1 MPVLLCPTNV
11 KYRDPTT
18 ASLRLAIMTMKPK
31 ELTLRSLILGAL
43 ITTIFTAAN
52 VYLGL
57 KVGLTFASSIP
68 AAVISMAILS
78 FVKDSS
84 ILENNIVQTVA
95 SAAGTLSAII
105 FVLPGL
111 VIVGWWTGFP
121 FWQSFLICLSGG
133 VLGVVFTIPLRRA
146 LVTNSDLPYPEGV
159 AAAEVLK
166 VGSGTRGETKDDTGE
181 AREGLVAVILGSVAS
196 AGLAIV
202 TATRLAAGQ
211 VTGFFRLGALA
222 SSGYD
227 IAFSLALVGAGHLV
241 GLSVG
246 MAMLT
251 GLVIAWAVAVPI
263 LTSMQPAAEGVALSV
278 HTLAIWRTQVRFI
291 GAGAIA
297 IASIFTLAK
306 LAKPVVGGLVSTL
319 ASSRVKG
326 IRDDRDRDLSPPWIL
341 ALTATCLF
349 ITAWLAFTFVRSTVL
364 APSAVSLTLIAI
376 PFVLIGGFLIAG
388 ICGYMAGLIGASN
401 SPISGVGILSIVL
414 CASVLI
420 FAVSPTA
427 ETRPALVAFALFIT
441 AIVFACA
448 TISNDNLQDLKTGQL
463 VGASPM
469 RQQIALIVG
478 VAAGASVIPF
488 VLNLLTHAYGFAGAA
503 NVGVVAPNPLPA
515 PQATL
520 ISALAQG
527 VIGGSLD
534 WKMIGI
540 GALVGVGL
548 ILLDIALGAMK
559 KLRIPPLA
567 VGIGIYLPMSA
578 TFAVVVGAV
587 ISHWYNR
594 RTRSLA
600 NPERAERLGT
610 LVASGLIVGESLW
623 GVINAGLIVGLSND
637 APIGLVSD
645 SFALGPWLGLLG
657 FVGVIIWLYGW
668 MLRRSAAVR

>member
-1 MPVLLCPTNV
+1 M
-11 KYRDPTT
+11 R
-18 ASLRLAIMTMKPK
+18 PK
-31 ELTLRSLILGAL
+31 ELTLRGLILGAL
-43 ITTIFTAAN
+43 ITTVFTAAN

-78 FVKDSS
+78 AVKDSS

-111 VIVGWWTGFP
+111 VIIGWWTGFP
-121 FWQSFLICLSGG
+121 FWESFFICLSGG
-133 VLGVVFTIPLRRA
+133 ILGVLFTIPLRRA

-196 AGLAIV
+196 AALAIIS
-202 TATRLAAGQ
+202 ATRVAAG
-211 VTGFFRLGALA
+211 TLGGAIALSGGA
-222 SSGYD
+222 STGYD
-227 IAFSLALVGAGHLV
+227 IAWSLALLGAGHLV

-246 MAMLT
+246 MAMLV
-251 GLVIAWAVAVPI
+251 GQIISWVIAVPI
-263 LTSMQPAAEGVALSV
+263 LTSMQPATVGQ
-278 HTLAIWRTQVRFI
+278 TLAAHTTAIWSTQVRFL
-291 GAGAIA
+291 GAGTIA
-297 IASIFTLAK
+297 VAAVYTLIR

-319 ASSRVKG
+319 AASRAAATS
-326 IRDDRDRDLSPPWIL
+326 DDSDRDLAPSWIF
-341 ALTATCLF
+341 ALTAACL
-349 ITAWLAFTFVRSTVL
+349 IVAAWLSYEFARSTVL
-364 APSAVSLTLIAI
+364 APNAMTLTLISV
-376 PFVLIGGFLIAG
+376 PFVLIVGFVIAG
-388 ICGYMAGLIGASN
+388 VCGYMAGLIGASN
-401 SPISGVGILSIVL
+401 SPISGVGFLSIVV
-414 CASVLI
+414 CASV
-420 FAVSPTA
+420 FALAVTPTA
-427 ETRPALVAFALFIT
+427 ENRQALVAVALFVT

-488 VLNLLTHAYGFAGAA
+488 VLNLLARAYGFAGAP
-503 NVGVVAPNPLPA
+503 NVNVVASNPLPA

-520 ISALAQG
+520 IAALAQG
-527 VIGGSLD
+527 VIGGSLE
-534 WKMIGI
+534 WKMLTI

-548 ILLDIALGAMK
+548 VILDEILGWMN

-578 TFAVVVGAV
+578 TFAVIIGAV
-587 ISHWYNR
+587 LAHWYDR
-594 RTRSLA
+594 RVSTMP
-600 NPERAERLGT
+600 NPERAQRLGT
-610 LVASGLIVGESLW
+610 LVASGLIVGESIW
-623 GVINAGLIVGLSND
+623 GVINAGLIVGFSKD
-637 APIGLVSD
+637 APIALVPE
-645 SFALGPWLGLLG
+645 SFAAAPWLGVVL
-657 FVGVIIWLYGW
+657 FVAAVVWLYGW
-668 MLRRSAAVR
+668 MLRRSRVAQ

>member
-1 MPVLLCPTNV
+1 
-11 KYRDPTT
+11 
-18 ASLRLAIMTMKPK
+18 MKPK
-31 ELTLRSLILGAL
+31 ELTIRGLILGAL

-78 FVKDSS
+78 VVKDSS

-133 VLGVVFTIPLRRA
+133 ILGVLFTIPLRRA

-166 VGSGTRGETKDDTGE
+166 VGSGTRGETRDDTGE
-181 AREGLVAVILGSVAS
+181 AREGLVAVILGSAAS

-202 TATRLAAGQ
+202 TATRIAAAT
-211 VTGFFRLGALA
+211 VTGFFRVGTTA
-222 SSGYD
+222 STGYD

-246 MAMLT
+246 IAMLT
-251 GLVIAWAVAVPI
+251 GLIISWAIAVPI
-263 LTSMQPAAEGVALSV
+263 LTSQQPAAAGVALAA
-278 HTLAIWRTQVRFI
+278 HTATIWRTQVRFI

-297 IASIFTLAK
+297 IAAIYTLAR
-306 LAKPVVGGLVSTL
+306 LAKPVVGGLVTTL
-319 ASSRVKG
+319 AASRATE
-326 IRDDRDRDLSPPWIL
+326 RSDDRDRDLSPGWIMV
-341 ALTATCLF
+341 LTAGCLLVA
-349 ITAWLAFTFVRSTVL
+349 AWLAFTFARSTVL
-364 APSAVSLTLIAI
+364 ASNAITLTIIAV
-376 PFVLIGGFLIAG
+376 PFVLLGGFLIAG

-414 CASVLI
+414 CASILI
-420 FAVSPTA
+420 LAVSPTSA
-427 ETRPALVAFALFIT
+427 TQPALVAFALFIT

-488 VLNLLTHAYGFAGAA
+488 VLNLLARAYGFAGAA
-503 NVGVVAPNPLPA
+503 NVGVLDPAHPLPA

-527 VIGGSLD
+527 VIGGSLQ
-534 WKMIGI
+534 WKMLGI
-540 GALVGVGL
+540 GVLVGIGL
-548 ILLDIALGAMK
+548 ILLDTLLGAMNK
-559 KLRIPPLA
+559 IRIPPLA

-587 ISHWYNR
+587 ISYWYNKVAL
-594 RTRSLA
+594 SSA
-600 NPERAERLGT
+600 NPERTERLGT
-610 LVASGLIVGESLW
+610 LVASGLIVGESIW

-637 APIGLVSD
+637 APIGLVPET
-645 SFALGPWLGLLG
+645 FAPAPWLGVIG
-657 FVGVIIWLYGW
+657 FVGIIILLYSW
-668 MLRRSAAVR
+668 MLRRSRAAH

>member
-1 MPVLLCPTNV
+1 MNN
-11 KYRDPTT
+11 
-18 ASLRLAIMTMKPK
+18 TMKPK
-31 ELTLRSLILGAL
+31 ELTIRGLILGAL

-78 FVKDSS
+78 VVKDSS

-133 VLGVVFTIPLRRA
+133 ILGVLFTIPLRRA

-166 VGSGTRGETKDDTGE
+166 VGSGTRGETRDDTGE
-181 AREGLVAVILGSVAS
+181 AREGLVAVILGSAAS

-202 TATRLAAGQ
+202 TATRIAAAT
-211 VTGFFRLGALA
+211 VTGFFRVGTTA
-222 SSGYD
+222 STGYD

-246 MAMLT
+246 IAMLT
-251 GLVIAWAVAVPI
+251 GLIISWAIAVPI
-263 LTSMQPAAEGVALSV
+263 LTSQQPAAAGVALAA
-278 HTLAIWRTQVRFI
+278 HTATIWRTQVRFI

-297 IASIFTLAK
+297 IAAIYTLAR
-306 LAKPVVGGLVSTL
+306 LAKPVVGGLVTTL
-319 ASSRVKG
+319 AASRATE
-326 IRDDRDRDLSPPWIL
+326 RSDDRDRDLAPGWIMV
-341 ALTATCLF
+341 LTAGCLLVA
-349 ITAWLAFTFVRSTVL
+349 AWLAFTFARSTVL
-364 APSAVSLTLIAI
+364 ASNAITLTIIAV
-376 PFVLIGGFLIAG
+376 PFVLLGGFLIAG

-414 CASVLI
+414 CASILI
-420 FAVSPTA
+420 LAVSPTSA
-427 ETRPALVAFALFIT
+427 TQPALVAFALFIT

-488 VLNLLTHAYGFAGAA
+488 VLNLLARAYGFAGAA
-503 NVGVVAPNPLPA
+503 NVGVLDPAHPLPA

-527 VIGGSLD
+527 VIGGSLQ
-534 WKMIGI
+534 WKMLGI
-540 GALVGVGL
+540 GVLVGIGL
-548 ILLDIALGAMK
+548 ILLDTVLGAMNK
-559 KLRIPPLA
+559 IRIPPLA

-587 ISHWYNR
+587 ISYWYNKVAL
-594 RTRSLA
+594 SSA
-600 NPERAERLGT
+600 NPERTERLGT

-637 APIGLVSD
+637 APIGLVPET
-645 SFALGPWLGLLG
+645 FAPAPWLGVIG
-657 FVGVIIWLYGW
+657 FVGIIILLYSW
-668 MLRRSAAVR
+668 MLRRSRAAH

>member
-1 MPVLLCPTNV
+1 M
-11 KYRDPTT
+11 R
-18 ASLRLAIMTMKPK
+18 PK
-31 ELTLRSLILGAL
+31 ELTLRGLILGAL
-43 ITTIFTAAN
+43 LTTVFTAAN

-57 KVGLTFASSIP
+57 RVGLTFASSIP

-78 FVKDSS
+78 AVKDSS

-121 FWQSFLICLSGG
+121 FWQSFLICVSGG
-133 VLGVVFTIPLRRA
+133 VLGVLFTIPLRRA
-146 LVTNSDLPYPEGV
+146 LVTTSDLPYPEGV

-166 VGSGTRGETKDDTGE
+166 VGSGTRGESKDDTGSS
-181 AREGLVAVILGSVAS
+181 REGLTAVILGSVAS
-196 AGLAIV
+196 AGLAIIA
-202 TATRLAAGQ
+202 ATRFIHAELA
-211 VTGFFRLGALA
+211 GFFRLGATA
-222 SSGYD
+222 SSGYNF
-227 IAFSLALVGAGHLV
+227 AWSLALLGAGHLV

-251 GLVIAWAVAVPI
+251 GLIIAWVIAVPI
-263 LTSMQPAAEGVALSV
+263 LTSMQPAAEGVELAA
-278 HTLAIWRTQVRFI
+278 HTLTIWRTQVRFI
-291 GAGAIA
+291 GAGAIGIAA
-297 IASIFTLAK
+297 IYTLAT
-306 LAKPVVGGLVSTL
+306 LAKPVIGGLVSTL
-319 ASSRVKG
+319 AASRAVAVPDDK
-326 IRDDRDRDLSPPWIL
+326 DRDISGPWII
-341 ALTATCLF
+341 ALTAACLVV
-349 ITAWLAFTFVRSTVL
+349 AGWLAFTFARSTVL
-364 APSAVSLTLIAI
+364 APDAVKLTLIAV
-376 PFVLIGGFLIAG
+376 PVVLVVGFLIAG

-401 SPISGVGILSIVL
+401 SPISGVGILSIV
-414 CASVLI
+414 I
-420 FAVSPTA
+420 FASMLALTMAPT
-427 ETRPALVAFALFIT
+427 ETNRSALVAFALFVV
-441 AIVFACA
+441 AIIFACA

-478 VAAGASVIPF
+478 VGAGAAVIPP
-488 VLNLLTHAYGFAGAA
+488 VLNLLAKAYGFAGAA

-527 VIGGSLD
+527 VIGGNLE

-548 ILLDIALGAMK
+548 ILLDATMKAMNK
-559 KLRIPPLA
+559 VRIPPLA

-587 ISHWYNR
+587 LSHWYEKR
-594 RTRSLA
+594 ARKTA
-600 NPERAERLGT
+600 DPERAIRLGT

-623 GVINAGLIVGLSND
+623 GVLNAGLIVGLNSD
-637 APIGLVSD
+637 APIGFLPPD
-645 SFALGPWLGLLG
+645 FALAPWLGVLG
-657 FVGVIIWLYGW
+657 FIGAIVWLYGW
-668 MLRRSAAVR
+668 MLRKSANMSAS

>member
-1 MPVLLCPTNV
+1 MANL
-11 KYRDPTT
+11 
-18 ASLRLAIMTMKPK
+18 KPR
-31 ELTLRSLILGAL
+31 ELTLRGLVLGAL
-43 ITTIFTAAN
+43 ITTVFTAAN

-78 FVKDSS
+78 AVKDSS

-111 VIVGWWTGFP
+111 IIVGWWTGFP
-121 FWQSFLICLSGG
+121 FWQSFFICLSGG
-133 VLGVVFTIPLRRA
+133 VLGVLFTIPLRRA

-159 AAAEVLK
+159 AAAEVLR
-166 VGSGTRGETKDDTGE
+166 VGSGTRGETKDETGE

-196 AGLAIV
+196 AGLAII
-202 TATRLAAGQ
+202 TATRVAAAE
-211 VTGFFRLGALA
+211 VTGFFRIGGGA

-227 IAFSLALVGAGHLV
+227 VAWSLALLGAGHLV

-251 GLVIAWAVAVPI
+251 GLIIAWAIAVPI
-263 LTSMQPAAEGVALSV
+263 LTSMQPAAAGVDLAT

-297 IASIFTLAK
+297 VAAVYTLAT
-306 LAKPVVGGLVSTL
+306 LAKPVIGGLISTL
-319 ASSRVKG
+319 AASRATG
-326 IRDDRDRDLSPPWIL
+326 SRDDRDRDISPGWIL
-341 ALTATCLF
+341 ILTAACL
-349 ITAWLAFTFVRSTVL
+349 ILAGWLTYGFARSTTL
-364 APSAVSLTLIAI
+364 APHAVTLTLIAV

-414 CASVLI
+414 CASALI
-420 FAVSPTA
+420 LAVPVTP
-427 ETRPALVAFALFIT
+427 ETRGPLVACALFVT

-478 VAAGASVIPF
+478 VAAGASVIPW
-488 VLNLLTHAYGFAGAA
+488 VLNLLAKAYGFAGAA

-527 VIGGSLD
+527 VIGGNLQ
-534 WKMIGI
+534 WRMLGI

-548 ILLDIALGAMK
+548 ILMDRTLGAMK

-578 TFAVVVGAV
+578 TFAVVIGAV
-587 ISHWYNR
+587 LSRWYDGR
-594 RTRSLA
+594 ARSMP
-600 NPERAERLGT
+600 NPERADRLGT
-610 LVASGLIVGESLW
+610 LVASGLIVGESIW
-623 GVINAGLIVGLSND
+623 GVINAGLIVGFSKD
-637 APIGLVSD
+637 APIGLVPEN
-645 SFALGPWLGLLG
+645 FALAPWLGMLG
-657 FVGVIIWLYGW
+657 FIAMIVWLYGW
-668 MLRRSAAVR
+668 MLRSSARAAPAGR

>member
-1 MPVLLCPTNV
+1 
-11 KYRDPTT
+11 
-18 ASLRLAIMTMKPK
+18 MKPR
-31 ELTLRSLILGAL
+31 ELTLRGLILGVL
-43 ITTIFTAAN
+43 ITTVFTAAN

-78 FVKDSS
+78 AVRDSS

-121 FWQSFLICLSGG
+121 FWQSFLICVSGG
-133 VLGVVFTIPLRRA
+133 VLGVLFTIPLRRA
-146 LVTNSDLPYPEGV
+146 LVTTSDLPYPEGV

-166 VGSGTRGETKDDTGE
+166 VGSGTRGETKDETG
-181 AREGLVAVILGSVAS
+181 ANREGLIAVILGAVSS
-196 AGLAIV
+196 GGFAII
-202 TATRLAAGQ
+202 TATRFAHAELS
-211 VTGFFRLGALA
+211 GFFRLGSTAA
-222 SSGYD
+222 SGYSF
-227 IAFSLALVGAGHLV
+227 AWSLALLGAGHLV

-251 GLVIAWAVAVPI
+251 GLIIAWVISVPI
-263 LTSMQPAAEGVALSV
+263 LTAMQPAPAGVDFAT
-278 HTLAIWRTQVRFI
+278 HTLTIWATQVRFI
-291 GAGAIA
+291 GAGAIGVAA
-297 IASIFTLAK
+297 IYTLAT
-306 LAKPVVGGLVSTL
+306 LARPVIGGLVNTL
-319 ASSRVKG
+319 AASRAVVTS
-326 IRDDRDRDLSPPWIL
+326 DERDRDLSPQWIVG
-341 ALTATCLF
+341 LTIACLF
-349 ITAWLAFTFVRSTVL
+349 VAGWLAWSFANSTVL
-364 APSAVSLTLIAI
+364 APSAATLTLIAV
-376 PFVLIGGFLIAG
+376 PFVLVVGFLIAG

-414 CASVLI
+414 CASVVIL
-420 FAVSPTA
+420 AVPPS
-427 ETRPALVAFALFIT
+427 ETTRAPLVAFALFVT
-441 AIVFACA
+441 AIIFACA

-463 VGASPM
+463 VGASPR

-478 VAAGASVIPF
+478 VGAGAAVIPW
-488 VLNLLTHAYGFAGAA
+488 VLNLLARAYGFAGAP
-503 NVGVVAPNPLPA
+503 NVDVIAPNPLPA

-527 VIGGSLD
+527 VIGGNLD

-548 ILLDIALGAMK
+548 ILMDTTLKALK
-559 KLRIPPLA
+559 TLRVPPLA

-587 ISHWYNR
+587 LSHWYER
-594 RTRSLA
+594 RARLMPDPQRSL
-600 NPERAERLGT
+600 RLGT

-623 GVINAGLIVGLSND
+623 GVINAGLIVGLNRD
-637 APIGLVSD
+637 APIGLFPAD
-645 SFALGPWLGLLG
+645 SALAPWLGVLG
-657 FVGVIIWLYGW
+657 FVGVIVWLYGW
-668 MLRRSAAVR
+668 MLRRSAAAAR

>member
-1 MPVLLCPTNV
+1 
-11 KYRDPTT
+11 
-18 ASLRLAIMTMKPK
+18 MKPK
-31 ELTLRSLILGAL
+31 ELTVRGLILGAL
-43 ITTIFTAAN
+43 ITTVFTAAN

-78 FVKDSS
+78 VVKDSS

-121 FWQSFLICLSGG
+121 FWQSFLICLTGG
-133 VLGVVFTIPLRRA
+133 VLGVLFTIPLRRA

-166 VGSGTRGETKDDTGE
+166 VGSGTRGETKDETGE
-181 AREGLVAVILGSVAS
+181 AREGLTAVIYGAAAS

-202 TATRLAAGQ
+202 TATRVAAGSFS
-211 VTGFFRLGALA
+211 GFFRVGALA
-222 SSGYD
+222 STGYD
-227 IAFSLALVGAGHLV
+227 FAWSLALLGAGHLV

-251 GLVIAWAVAVPI
+251 GLIIAWAIAVPW
-263 LTSMQPAAEGVALSV
+263 LTSITPAAAGVDLDA
-278 HTLAIWRTQVRFI
+278 HTLTIWRTQVRFI
-291 GAGAIA
+291 GAGAIGVAA
-297 IASIFTLAK
+297 IYTLAR

-319 ASSRVKG
+319 ASSRAG
-326 IRDDRDRDLSPPWIL
+326 TLRDERDRDIPGPWIL
-341 ALTATCLF
+341 GLTVACL
-349 ITAWLAFTFVRSTVL
+349 IVSGWLAYTFTQRSVL
-364 APSAVSLTLIAI
+364 APNGFRLTLVAV
-376 PFVLIGGFLIAG
+376 PFVLIVGFLIAG

-401 SPISGVGILSIVL
+401 SPISGVGILSIVV
-414 CASVLI
+414 CASVLV
-420 FAVSPTA
+420 FVVTPTA
-427 ETRPALVAFALFIT
+427 DTRLPLVAFALFVT
-441 AIVFACA
+441 SIVFACA

-488 VLNLLTHAYGFAGAA
+488 VLNLLARAYGFAGAA
-503 NVGVVAPNPLPA
+503 NVNVVAENPLPA

-527 VIGGSLD
+527 VIGGNLE
-534 WKMIGI
+534 WTMIGI

-548 ILLDIALGAMK
+548 ILLDTVLGAMN

-578 TFAVVVGAV
+578 TFAVVIGAV
-587 ISHWYNR
+587 LSYWYNR
-594 RTRSLA
+594 RTRSSP

-637 APIGLVSD
+637 APLGLLPAD
-645 SFALGPWLGLLG
+645 FAPAPWLGIVLFIALI
-657 FVGVIIWLYGW
+657 VVLYGW
-668 MLRRSAAVR
+668 MLRRSKVAH

>member
-1 MPVLLCPTNV
+1 
-11 KYRDPTT
+11 
-18 ASLRLAIMTMKPK
+18 MKPK
-31 ELTLRSLILGAL
+31 ELTVRGLILGAL
-43 ITTIFTAAN
+43 LTFVFTAAN

-68 AAVISMAILS
+68 AAVISMAILAA
-78 FVKDSS
+78 VKDST

-111 VIVGWWTGFP
+111 VIIGWWTGFP
-121 FWQSFLICLSGG
+121 FWESFLICLSGG
-133 VLGVVFTIPLRRA
+133 VLGVLFTIPLRRA
-146 LVTNSDLPYPEGV
+146 LVTTSDLPYPEGV

-166 VGSGTRGETKDDTGE
+166 VGSGTRGETKDDTGQ
-181 AREGLVAVILGSVAS
+181 AREGLIAVILGSVAS
-196 AGLAIV
+196 AGFAII
-202 TATRLAAGQ
+202 TATRIAAADFA
-211 VTGFFRLGALA
+211 GFIRLGGAA
-222 SSGYD
+222 STGYN
-227 IAFSLALVGAGHLV
+227 IAWSLALLGAGHLV

-246 MAMLT
+246 MAMLV
-251 GLVIAWAVAVPI
+251 GQVISWVIAVPI
-263 LTSMQPAAEGVALSV
+263 LTSMQPTPEGVEAAA
-278 HTLAIWRTQVRFI
+278 HMTTIWRTQVRFI

-297 IASIFTLAK
+297 IAAVYTLAR
-306 LAKPVVGGLVSTL
+306 LAKPVIGGLVSTL
-319 ASSRVKG
+319 AASRVAATS
-326 IRDDRDRDLSPPWIL
+326 DDRDRDLSPQWIVG
-341 ALTATCLF
+341 LTVLCL
-349 ITAWLAFTFVRSTVL
+349 IVSAWLAYRFAMSTPL
-364 APSAVSLTLIAI
+364 AGNAIGLTLVAV
-376 PFVLIGGFLIAG
+376 PAVLIIGFLIAG

-414 CASVLI
+414 FASLLVI
-420 FAVSPTA
+420 VAPPT
-427 ETRPALVAFALFIT
+427 ETTRLPLVAFALFVV
-441 AIVFACA
+441 AIIFACA

-478 VAAGASVIPF
+478 VAAGAAVIPS
-488 VLNLLTHAYGFAGAA
+488 VLNLLAKAYGFAGAA

-527 VIGGSLD
+527 VIGGSLE

-548 ILLDIALGAMK
+548 ILLDTTLGAMK

-578 TFAVVVGAV
+578 TFAVIVGAV
-587 ISHWYNR
+587 ISHWYDKR
-594 RTRSLA
+594 ARTMPDPDRT
-600 NPERAERLGT
+600 ERLGT

-623 GVINAGLIVGLSND
+623 GVLNAGLIVGFNTD
-637 APIGLVSD
+637 APIGIVPAD
-645 SFALGPWLGLLG
+645 FAPARWLGLIG
-657 FVGVIIWLYGW
+657 FVGVIVWLYGW
-668 MLRRSAAVR
+668 MLRRSRAVVR

>member
-1 MPVLLCPTNV
+1 M
-11 KYRDPTT
+11 R
-18 ASLRLAIMTMKPK
+18 PK
-31 ELTLRSLILGAL
+31 ELTARGLILGAL
-43 ITTIFTAAN
+43 ITTVFTAAN

-78 FVKDSS
+78 AVKDSS

-111 VIVGWWTGFP
+111 VIVGWWTQFP

-133 VLGVVFTIPLRRA
+133 VLGVLFTIPLRRA
-146 LVTNSDLPYPEGV
+146 LVTTSDLPYPEGV

-166 VGSGTRGETKDDTGE
+166 VGSGTRGETKDETGE
-181 AREGLVAVILGSVAS
+181 AREGLTAVVLGSVAS

-202 TATRLAAGQ
+202 TATRVAAGA
-211 VTGFFRLGALA
+211 VGGVVRLGGGA
-222 SSGYD
+222 STAYD
-227 IAFSLALVGAGHLV
+227 VAWSLALLGAGHLV

-246 MAMLT
+246 MAMLV
-251 GLVIAWAVAVPI
+251 GQIISWVIAVPI
-263 LTSMQPAAEGVALSV
+263 LTSMQPAAAGVDLAA
-278 HTLAIWRTQVRFI
+278 HTTAIWRTQVRFI
-291 GAGAIA
+291 GAGTIGVAAIY
-297 IASIFTLAK
+297 TLAR
-306 LAKPVVGGLVSTL
+306 LARPVVGGLVSTL
-319 ASSRVKG
+319 AASRAVAVA
-326 IRDDRDRDLSPPWIL
+326 DDRDRDLSPGWIL
-341 ALTATCLF
+341 ALTAACLVVA
-349 ITAWLAFTFVRSTVL
+349 AWLAFAFARSTVL
-364 APSAVSLTLIAI
+364 APSAVTLTAIAV
-376 PFVLIGGFLIAG
+376 PFVLLAGFLIAG
-388 ICGYMAGLIGASN
+388 VCGYMAGLIGASN

-414 CASVLI
+414 CASTLAL
-420 FAVSPTA
+420 AVSPTPT
-427 ETRPALVAFALFIT
+427 TRPALVAMALFLT

-478 VAAGASVIPF
+478 VAAGAAVIPW
-488 VLNLLTHAYGFAGAA
+488 VLNLLAKAYGFTGAA

-520 ISALAQG
+520 ISALALG
-527 VIGGSLD
+527 VIGGGLE
-534 WKMIGI
+534 WNMIGI

-548 ILLDIALGAMK
+548 ILLDTTLGAMK

-578 TFAVVVGAV
+578 TFAVIVGAV
-587 ISHWYNR
+587 ISHWYDR
-594 RTRSLA
+594 RVRSA
-600 NPERAERLGT
+600 PNPERADRLGT

-623 GVINAGLIVGLSND
+623 GVVNAGLIVGLSND
-637 APIGLVSD
+637 APIAVVPE
-645 SFALGPWLGLLG
+645 SFALAPWLGLLA
-657 FVGVIIWLYGW
+657 FVGVIVWLYGW

>member
-1 MPVLLCPTNV
+1 MG
-11 KYRDPTT
+11 R
-18 ASLRLAIMTMKPK
+18 MKPK
-31 ELTLRSLILGAL
+31 ELTIRSLILGAL

-78 FVKDSS
+78 VVKDSS

-133 VLGVVFTIPLRRA
+133 VLGVLFTIPLRRA

-166 VGSGTRGETKDDTGE
+166 VGSGTRGETKDETGE
-181 AREGLVAVILGSVAS
+181 AREGLVAVILGSAAS

-202 TATRLAAGQ
+202 TATRIAAAQ
-211 VTGFFRLGALA
+211 VTGFFRLGTTA

-246 MAMLT
+246 MAMLL
-251 GLVIAWAVAVPI
+251 GLVIAWGIAVPL
-263 LTSMQPAAEGVALSV
+263 LTSMQPAADGATLAV
-278 HTLAIWRTQVRFI
+278 HTIAIWRTQVRFI

-297 IASIFTLAK
+297 IAAIYTLAR
-306 LAKPVVGGLVSTL
+306 LAKPVIGGLVSTL
-319 ASSRVKG
+319 AASRAADVA
-326 IRDDRDRDLSPPWIL
+326 DDSDRDLSPKWIL
-341 ALTATCLF
+341 VLTAACLLV
-349 ITAWLAFTFVRSTVL
+349 TAWLAFTFARSTVL
-364 APSAVSLTLIAI
+364 APSAVKLTLIAV
-376 PFVLIGGFLIAG
+376 PFVLLGGFLIAG

-420 FAVSPTA
+420 LAVSPT
-427 ETRPALVAFALFIT
+427 EMTRPALVAFALFVT

-478 VAAGASVIPF
+478 VAAGAAVIPW
-488 VLNLLTHAYGFAGAA
+488 VLNLLARAYGFAGAA

-527 VIGGSLD
+527 VIGGSLN
-534 WKMIGI
+534 WKMLGL

-548 ILLDIALGAMK
+548 IVLDATLGVMK

-587 ISHWYNR
+587 LSHWYDR
-594 RTRSLA
+594 RARAAA

-623 GVINAGLIVGLSND
+623 GVLNAGLIVGLSKD
-637 APIGLVSD
+637 APLGLVPED
-645 SFALGPWLGLLG
+645 FVLAPWLGLLG
-657 FVGVIIWLYGW
+657 FVGVIVWLYGW
-668 MLRRSAAVR
+668 MLRRSAVAR

>member
-1 MPVLLCPTNV
+1 
-11 KYRDPTT
+11 
-18 ASLRLAIMTMKPK
+18 MKPK
-31 ELTLRSLILGAL
+31 ELTLRGLILGAL
-43 ITTIFTAAN
+43 LTTVFTAAN

-78 FVKDSS
+78 AVKDSS

-133 VLGVVFTIPLRRA
+133 VLGVLFTIPLRRA

-166 VGSGTRGETKDDTGE
+166 VGSATRGEKGE
-181 AREGLVAVILGSVAS
+181 ASEAGESREGLVAVILGTVFSG
-196 AGLAIV
+196 GLAII
-202 TATRLAAGQ
+202 TATRIAAAE
-211 VTGFFRLGALA
+211 VTGFFRLGPMA
-222 SSGYD
+222 SSGYN
-227 IAFSLALVGAGHLV
+227 IAFSLALLGAGHLV

-246 MAMLT
+246 MAMLV
-251 GLVIAWAVAVPI
+251 GLIIAWAIAVPV
-263 LTSMQPAAEGVALSV
+263 LTSMQPAAAGVALAA
-278 HTLAIWRTQVRFI
+278 HTTTIWRTEVRFI

-297 IASIFTLAK
+297 IAAIYTLAT
-306 LAKPVVGGLVSTL
+306 LAKPVVGGLVNTL
-319 ASSRVKG
+319 AASRAAKVG
-326 IRDDRDRDLSPPWIL
+326 DDRDRDLSPPWII
-341 ALTATCLF
+341 ALTAACLGL
-349 ITAWLAFTFVRSTVL
+349 AGWLAFSFAKSTVL
-364 APSAVSLTLIAI
+364 APNAVTLTLITI
-376 PFVLIGGFLIAG
+376 PFVLLGGFLIAA

-414 CASVLI
+414 CASALI
-420 FAVSPTA
+420 VAVSPTA
-427 ETRPALVAFALFIT
+427 TTRPALVAFALFVT

-478 VAAGASVIPF
+478 VAAGAAVIPF
-488 VLNLLTHAYGFAGAA
+488 VLNLLAKAYGFAGAP
-503 NVGVVAPNPLPA
+503 NVGVVAPHPLPA

-534 WKMIGI
+534 WKMIGT

-548 ILLDIALGAMK
+548 ILLDTTLGAMH

-587 ISHWYNR
+587 ISHWYNG
-594 RTRSLA
+594 
-600 NPERAERLGT
+600 RARLTPAPDRAVRLGT

-623 GVINAGLIVGLSND
+623 GVINAGLIVGFAKD
-637 APIGLVSD
+637 APIGLVPED
-645 SFALGPWLGLLG
+645 FALAPWLGLLG
-657 FVGVIIWLYGW
+657 FVGAIVWLYGW
-668 MLRRSAAVR
+668 MLRRAK

>member
-1 MPVLLCPTNV
+1 MNT
-11 KYRDPTT
+11 
-18 ASLRLAIMTMKPK
+18 TMKPK
-31 ELTLRSLILGAL
+31 ELTIRGLILGAL

-78 FVKDSS
+78 VVKDSS

-133 VLGVVFTIPLRRA
+133 ILGVLFTIPLRRA

-166 VGSGTRGETKDDTGE
+166 VGSGTRGETRDDTGE
-181 AREGLVAVILGSVAS
+181 AREGLVAVILGSAAS

-202 TATRLAAGQ
+202 TATRIAAAT
-211 VTGFFRLGALA
+211 VTGFFRVGTTA
-222 SSGYD
+222 STGYD

-246 MAMLT
+246 IAMLT
-251 GLVIAWAVAVPI
+251 GLIISWAIAVPI
-263 LTSMQPAAEGVALSV
+263 LTSQQPAAAGVALAA
-278 HTLAIWRTQVRFI
+278 HTATIWRTQVRFI

-297 IASIFTLAK
+297 IAAIYTLAR
-306 LAKPVVGGLVSTL
+306 LAKPVVGGLVTTL
-319 ASSRVKG
+319 AASRVTE
-326 IRDDRDRDLSPPWIL
+326 RSDDRDRDLAPGWIMV
-341 ALTATCLF
+341 LTAGCLLVA
-349 ITAWLAFTFVRSTVL
+349 AWLAFTFARSTVL
-364 APSAVSLTLIAI
+364 ASNAITLTIIAV
-376 PFVLIGGFLIAG
+376 PFVLLGGFLIAG

-414 CASVLI
+414 CASILI
-420 FAVSPTA
+420 LAVSPTSA
-427 ETRPALVAFALFIT
+427 TQPALVAFALFIT

-488 VLNLLTHAYGFAGAA
+488 VLNLLARAYGFAGAA
-503 NVGVVAPNPLPA
+503 NVGVLDPAHPLPA

-527 VIGGSLD
+527 VIGGSLQ
-534 WKMIGI
+534 WKMLGI
-540 GALVGVGL
+540 GVLVGIGL
-548 ILLDIALGAMK
+548 ILLDTVLGAMNK
-559 KLRIPPLA
+559 IRIPPLA

-587 ISHWYNR
+587 ISYWYNKVAL
-594 RTRSLA
+594 SSA
-600 NPERAERLGT
+600 NPERTERLGT

-637 APIGLVSD
+637 APIGLVPET
-645 SFALGPWLGLLG
+645 FAPAPWLGVIG
-657 FVGVIIWLYGW
+657 FVGIIILLYSW
-668 MLRRSAAVR
+668 MLRRSRAAH

>member
-1 MPVLLCPTNV
+1 MNT
-11 KYRDPTT
+11 
-18 ASLRLAIMTMKPK
+18 TMKPS
-31 ELTLRSLILGAL
+31 ELTFRGLVLGVL
-43 ITTIFTAAN
+43 LTFVFTAAN

-68 AAVISMAILS
+68 AAVLSMAILS
-78 FVKDSS
+78 AVKNSS

-133 VLGVVFTIPLRRA
+133 VLGVLFTIPLRRA

-166 VGSGTRGETKDDTGE
+166 VGADVRGETGAGAGE
-181 AREGLVAVILGSVAS
+181 SREGLIAVTYGTLAS
-196 AGLAIV
+196 AGLAIIA
-202 TATRLAAGQ
+202 ATRVAVADLSGFLKLGTMAS
-211 VTGFFRLGALA
+211 TGYSFAW
-222 SSGYD
+222 
-227 IAFSLALVGAGHLV
+227 SLALLGAGHLV

-251 GLVIAWAVAVPI
+251 GLLISWAVAVPW
-263 LTSMQPAAEGVALSV
+263 LTSITPAADGVDLAA
-278 HTLAIWRTQVRFI
+278 HTIGIWRTQVRFI

-297 IASIFTLAK
+297 VAALYTLAR
-306 LAKPVVGGLVSTL
+306 LTKPVIGGLLNTL
-319 ASSRVKG
+319 AASRAAGVTDDK
-326 IRDDRDRDLSPPWIL
+326 DRDISPRWII
-341 ALTATCLF
+341 ALTIVCLA
-349 ITAWLAFTFVRSTVL
+349 IAAWLAFTFAKSTVL
-364 APSAVSLTLIAI
+364 AGDAVKLTLIAI
-376 PFVLIGGFLIAG
+376 PFVLIGGFLIAAV
-388 ICGYMAGLIGASN
+388 CGFMAGLIGASN
-401 SPISGVGILSIVL
+401 SPVSGVGILAVVFA
-414 CASVLI
+414 ASVLVL
-420 FAVSPTA
+420 AVAPTA

-478 VAAGASVIPF
+478 VAAGAAVIPP
-488 VLNLLTHAYGFAGAA
+488 VLNLLAKAYGFAGAA
-503 NVGVVAPNPLPA
+503 NIGVVAPNPLPA

-527 VIGGSLD
+527 VVGGNLE
-534 WKMIGI
+534 WTMIGI

-548 ILLDIALGAMK
+548 ILMDATLGAMK
-559 KLRIPPLA
+559 KLRVPPLA

-587 ISHWYNR
+587 LSHWYAGRAKSMN
-594 RTRSLA
+594 
-600 NPERAERLGT
+600 NPARAERLGT

-623 GVINAGLIVGLSND
+623 GVLNAGLIVGLSSD
-637 APIGLVSD
+637 APIGLMAEG
-645 SFALGPWLGLLG
+645 FALAPWLGVAG
-657 FVGVIIWLYGW
+657 FVGAIVWLYSW
-668 MLRRSAAVR
+668 MLRRSRAVT